1 MSATG
6 GAGLGKLTEIADNT
20 DELESIASG
29 IGISIND
36 H

>member
-6 GAGLGKLTEIADNT
+6 GAGLTKLTEIADNT

-36 H
+36 P